1 MSNFALTAND
11 NSQTVVDTINYLL
24 NSSTTGNS
32 TSNTTV
38 SGNVV
43 VLNSNNT
50 YTTVGS
56 PTVISYQ
63 YGILDVRYAN
73 NSTGSSGFNTS
84 PTNRYW
90 YGLHN
95 RSITS
100 PASSNPSDY
109 TWYQANGSAGF
120 GTTNFLF
127 YGTTGGRQVQF
138 YIGPN
143 APSNQVQQ
151 AGTSINLDILTANNV
166 RTDVIV
172 SAYLRANT
180 APSTPTGGSYDFGSL
195 TLTPPTSWSAAISSG
210 TAPIYVSSASFQS
223 PLVGNVAGPATAWSS
238 PAIASENG
246 ASTYNFYAYAKK
258 GNIPATPTANTG
270 SWNFGTTTGTPPT
283 GPDGTSWFPYIPAGN
298 LTLWDTYAIASVV
311 GSSGTA
317 TNLTWGTPQ
326 AVGSTPGTNGLSLFY
341 YTVYQ
346 NSATQPSTPGASGS
360 YNFATLTG
368 TPPTGWTNA
377 PTTPSAGE
385 YTWVSFATA
394 SSSTTTGTW
403 TAVAGVWSTPSNFSG
418 TIGATG
424 FNGYTANV
432 SPAVVNYVMNA
443 DGTFN
448 ADSTIIYSSFSNGVN
463 TVTANVYANISA
475 SGVLTYQ
482 TIYPIDTYID
492 IIPIET
498 SPQSLTL
505 DFQYN
510 PPEYIIGYPVHVAQ
524 TALVN
529 VQTAAFAVA
538 NPYAGSYIY
547 NGNGT
552 LIATISAA
560 PVISITYNP
569 GQYITQLANGS
580 YNPAPFYDP
589 TYGNIVGPLTANIVA
604 TRSANVLAWTN
615 RQIYYSID
623 GVGPGPLPGDKY
635 WIQLQGNSSNVT
647 SFSFSSQN
655 TTQQS
660 FYKGVTYSDPGG
672 TTSSGTQAAVI
683 QAGAVG
689 NIGATGNRGFIP
701 MAYVVTP
708 SDPNVVSSA
717 TLSSWFAASRTSNT
731 APIGTGYTPI
741 TGDTASFV
749 YSLGG
754 NPKPNLVATF
764 NGSSNAWSSAVG
776 QVINGNLMVAGTVG
790 ATQINANDVYALSI
804 QSTNAN
810 LGNIN
815 SNGFW
820 LSSGTGNARFGGNVS
835 IGSNLT
841 VGGLITSSALIA
853 NTVQTTTMV
862 SNAVSNGYGVS
873 TDTTQIINT
882 PTSGYLYYSPTSPVI
897 TYTTTQAN
905 QPVYLF
911 GKLALN
917 TFYTTT
923 ANPNELDLYVVLY
936 RTDSSGG
943 IVSIVSQLTYQLLG
957 TAVGS
962 VVSTTDTVWPGFL
975 DTVATPG
982 TYTWRMG
989 VTWYPVNHISS
1000 VSAFYFLSRSL
1011 LLQTLKR

>member
-1 MSNFALTAND
+1 MSTFAVTSSTTD
-11 NSQTVVDTINYLL
+11 NTVVDAVNYLL
-24 NSSTTGNS
+24 NNQSSNTGNS
-32 TSNTTV
+32 
-38 SGNVV
+38 SGNSTISSNVV
-43 VLNSNNT
+43 VLNTNNT

-84 PTNRYW
+84 PTNRHY

-95 RSITS
+95 RTITS
-100 PASSNPSDY
+100 PPSSNPSEY
-109 TWYQANGSAGF
+109 TWYQANGTAGF
-120 GTTNFLF
+120 GTTLFLF
-127 YGTTGGRQVQF
+127 YGTNGGRQVQF
-138 YIGPN
+138 YIASV
-143 APSNQVQQ
+143 APTNQVQQ
-151 AGTSINLDILTANNV
+151 AGFTINLDIVTANNSKNS
-166 RTDVIV
+166 VIV
-172 SAYLRANT
+172 PAFLRSNT
-180 APSTPTGGSYDFGSL
+180 FPSTPTGGTYDFGSL
-195 TLTPPTSWSAAISSG
+195 TLTPPSGWYNSIPTGTDVVYSS
-210 TAPIYVSSASFQS
+210 TATFTS
-223 PLVGNVAGPATAWSS
+223 PLTGNVAGPSTTWGTPTIVSQ
-238 PAIASENG
+238 NG
-246 ASTYNFYAYAKK
+246 SSTYNFYVYARK

-270 SWNFGTTTGTPPT
+270 GWNFSTTTGYPPT
-283 GPDGTSWFPYIPAGN
+283 GPDGTSWFTYPPSGN
-298 LTLWDTYAIASVV
+298 LTLWDTYSVASVV

-326 AVGSTPGTNGLSLFY
+326 AVGSTAGANGLSLFY

-346 NSATQPSTPGASGS
+346 NASSQPSTPGADGS
-360 YNFATLTG
+360 YNFGTLTG

-377 PTTPSAGE
+377 PTTPSAGQ
-385 YTWVSFATA
+385 YTWVTFATA
-394 SSSTTTGTW
+394 VSSTTTGTW

-418 TIGATG
+418 TPGSTG

-448 ADSTIIYSSFSNGVN
+448 PDSTIIYSSFSNGV
-463 TVTANVYANISA
+463 TNVSCNAYANISS
-475 SGVLTYQ
+475 SGVLTYER
-482 TIYPIDTYID
+482 IEPSDAYIS
-492 IIPIET
+492 IIPVET

-510 PPEYIIGYPVHVAQ
+510 PPGNAVSIAQ

-552 LIATISAA
+552 LIATVSAA
-560 PVISITYNP
+560 PVISVTYNP

-580 YNPAPFYDP
+580 YNPPAFYDP

-615 RQIYYSID
+615 QRIYYSVD
-623 GVGPGPLPGDKY
+623 GIGPGPLPSDKY
-635 WIQLQGNSSNVT
+635 WLQLTSNSSNIT

-655 TTQQS
+655 TSQQS

-708 SDPNVVSSA
+708 SDPTIANST
-717 TLSSWFAASRTSNT
+717 TLSSWFASPRTSNT

-749 YSLGG
+749 YALGG
-754 NPKPNLVATF
+754 TPLPNLVATF
-764 NGSSNAWSSAVG
+764 SSASNTWSSVVG
-776 QVINGNLMVAGTVG
+776 QVINGNLLVTGTVG
-790 ATQINANDVYALSI
+790 ATQINANEVYALNI

-841 VGGLITSSALIA
+841 VGGLITASALIA

-862 SNAVSNGYGVS
+862 SNAVSNGYGQS

-882 PTSGYLYYSPTSPVI
+882 PTSGYLYYSPTVPAI

-923 ANPNELDLYVVLY
+923 ANPSELDLYVTLY
-936 RTDSSGG
+936 RTDSLGG
-943 IVSIVSQLTYQLLG
+943 IVAVVSQVVYQITT

-982 TYTWRMG
+982 TYTWRVG
-989 VTWYPVNHISS
+989 VTWYPVNHIGS
-1000 VSAFYFLSRSL
+1000 VSSFYFLSRSL
-1011 LLQTLKR
+1011 LLQSLKR